1 MPVVTRFQRNKS
13 LYESVFEQPLLLENI
28 LSHLSA
34 KDGVNLK
41 LTNNTFIKQERLDD
55 TLNLFLDSKYN
66 EFLKHSHEK
75 KLTKFIKKVG
85 DHLKTFES
93 LSYAHFRDRI
103 VQANVVFDYL
113 VDNAWFLD
121 EPELKPFTDIV
132 ERKLINLLIEDPFE
146 YGHHALHYLHV
157 LFGIELKARPHP
169 EFDDLIQE
177 YIIDGNGNTI
187 ILP

>member
-1 MPVVTRFQRNKS
+1 V
-13 LYESVFEQPLLLENI
+13 
-28 LSHLSA
+28 
-34 KDGVNLK
+34 
-41 LTNNTFIKQERLDD
+41 
-55 TLNLFLDSKYN
+55 FLDKKYN
-66 EFLKHSHEK
+66 EFLKTSHEK
-75 KLTKFIKKVG
+75 KLTKFIKAVG
-85 DHLKTFES
+85 DHLKKFES
-93 LSYAHFRDRI
+93 LSHTHFRYRI

-146 YGHHALHYLHV
+146 YGHHALHYLYV

-177 YIIDGNGNTI
+177 YIIDRNGNII